1 MAASLAMA
9 FKDTKTRFCV
19 VSFTS
24 DWLYPTSE
32 SRAIVHALNAGG
44 ASVSFVEIESDKGH
58 DAFLLHEP
66 MFIATT
72 RGFLDSA
79 ANARGLAPDGTS
91 TMNFTP
97 AADAP
102 ERPKR
107 SRSTNRVSISPS
119 SPRWSRPGARVLDVG
134 CGDGALLQLLAQKK
148 GVDGRGVEL
157 SQRGV
162 NECVAKG
169 LSVIQGDADTDLS
182 DYPDD
187 GFDYVILSQTLQATR
202 RPRAA
207 LANMLRI
214 GRRAIISF
222 PNFGY
227 WRVRAQLAFG
237 GRMPVTGRLDYH
249 WHDTPNIHLCTIRDF
264 VEIVDE
270 LGAHNRARRRL

>member
-1 MAASLAMA
+1 M
-9 FKDTKTRFCV
+9 
-19 VSFTS
+19 SF
-24 DWLYPTSE
+24 P
-32 SRAIVHALNAGG
+32 
-44 ASVSFVEIESDKGH
+44 
-58 DAFLLHEP
+58 
-66 MFIATT
+66 
-72 RGFLDSA
+72 
-79 ANARGLAPDGTS
+79 
-91 TMNFTP
+91 P

-102 ERPKR
+102 ERPAQ
-107 SRSTNRVSISPS
+107 PHDH
-119 SPRWSRPGARVLDVG
+119 PRLDLAVIAQMVAPGARVLDVG
-134 CGDGALLQLLAQKK
+134 CGDGALLQLLAQEK

-157 SQRGV
+157 SQHGV

-214 GRRAIISF
+214 GRRAIVSF

-227 WRVRAQLAFG
+227 WRVRAQLAFT
-237 GRMPVTGRLDYH
+237 GRMPVTGHLAAH

-264 VEIVDE
+264 VELVDE
-270 LGAHNRARRRL
+270 LDAHIAHGAALDRAGAPIRLNAPWWVWNLLGEQAVFLLERGGGRR